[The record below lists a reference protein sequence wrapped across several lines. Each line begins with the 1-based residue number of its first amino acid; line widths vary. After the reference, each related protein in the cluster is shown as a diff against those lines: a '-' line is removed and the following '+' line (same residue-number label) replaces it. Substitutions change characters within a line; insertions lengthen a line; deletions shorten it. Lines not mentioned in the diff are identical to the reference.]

1 MHRRITIQGDGRAVS
16 ELAQVLSPLEGVVG
30 LVHHRG
36 SSLKPPGDVLEIDVL
51 NRYADEVLRRARPA
65 QNDRDRPL
73 VIVITETKALVDRSR
88 RELIA
93 HDADE
98 ALWEEMESDLRNHG
112 RISTNFLVLMA
123 LGGLIAASGF
133 LFDPVPQAIAFV
145 GASIIAP
152 GFEPVAKLAQG
163 LVLGAGE
170 VCWRALLSI
179 AVGYAVLFAA
189 AFLLIGGMSLLH
201 PGHPHELVMAQTVL
215 KPFAHFETAPLLTS
229 AAAAIAGVM
238 MVVSLRDL
246 YVVGPLMVLVAV
258 SGVALAG
265 AALAIGEP
273 GLAGRALAR
282 VGVDLLMIVVLGGGV
297 FYWKQR
303 SFHRR
308 RPLK

>member
-65 QNDRDRPL
+65 QNDRDRSL
-73 VIVITETKALVDRSR
+73 VFVFSVSLALVVRCR

-179 AVGYAVLFAA
+179 AVGYAELSAA
-189 AFLLIGGMSLLH
+189 AFLLIGGRSLLH
-201 PGHPHELVMAQTVL
+201 PGHPRELVMAQTVL

-282 VGVDLLMIVVLGGGV
+282 VGGDLLMIVVLGGGV